1 MMKDFVV
8 IGCGGFGRET
18 AEIAKTIMK
27 EKKDLNLIGFI
38 DDNKELHGKIIN
50 NVPVLGNLQWVKD
63 SYNGD
68 QLFFVC
74 AVGEPS
80 IKKKVVE
87 RALRL
92 GYTPHSLIHPSVLMY
107 YDVSVG
113 EGTILCPGSI
123 ITTNITIGNHVIINK
138 ICSIGHDAIIED
150 FVTINPLSAIGGGA
164 HLEEGVF
171 IGAGTS
177 VLQYIKVGQWSV
189 IGAGATVIR
198 DQEAYVT
205 AVGVPA
211 KVKKKRTIEF

>member
-1 MMKDFVV
+1 MMKDFVI
-8 IGCGGFGRET
+8 IGSGGFGREA
-18 AEIAKTIMK
+18 AEIAKTIMAV
-27 EKKDLNLIGFI
+27 KKDLNFIGFI

-50 NVPVLGNLQWVKD
+50 DVPVLGNLEWIKD
-63 SYNGD
+63 SYDGD
-68 QLFFVC
+68 ELFFAC

-87 RALRL
+87 RALKL

-138 ICSIGHDAIIED
+138 ICSIGHDVIIED

-164 HLEEGVF
+164 HLKEGVF

-177 VLQYIKVGQWSV
+177 VLQYKKIGEWSI

-198 DQEAYVT
+198 NQEAYVI

-211 KVKKKRTIEF
+211 VVKKKRKIE